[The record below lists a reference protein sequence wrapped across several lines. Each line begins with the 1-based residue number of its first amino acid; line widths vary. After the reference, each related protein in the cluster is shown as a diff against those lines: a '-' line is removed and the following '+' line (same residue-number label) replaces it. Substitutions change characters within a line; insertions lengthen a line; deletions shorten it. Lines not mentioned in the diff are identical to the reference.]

1 MLGLHRKDVLL
12 GSIQP
17 DFIGYPK
24 FYLTPKEQN
33 YHATIWGST
42 GSGKSFLLLNVFVQ
56 LFLQGKGVCLID
68 PHNDLSID
76 ILRQLIGRGVFKKQD
91 TYRRLVYIDWGSR
104 QITPFNILEGADDEA
119 YDSEFLNLKPTSAT
133 GKVLDMAY
141 RVWPELEGSAPAF
154 KQYFRAAMMCLIAN
168 KLPLGLLHEFLT
180 DMKFRQSCYP
190 AMKDQRILRTWETI
204 DNMKEADRIALIG
217 SAVRRADD
225 MISDPITKYAFA
237 APDNYIKHREWMD
250 SKTCFIHNLGRIPD
264 PQTRHILGA
273 LLLVDIE
280 QCLKSRI
287 DLAYNDRP
295 ALHVLVDE
303 WQLFAD
309 QEKTIAHTLSET
321 RKYGGRLYLATQS
334 LSVIGS
340 NRLQGAL
347 EQCHLNIAMRL
358 GNDSAQKQAS
368 NIASYDYSAVKEEAP
383 TTGSHN
389 MFTSLFEQEQQW
401 VDELKNMKP
410 RLAYI
415 KLTAKP
421 AVQIK
426 TAEVS
431 APKVTQEQLDE
442 VTTTYRSIYQRSV
455 PQAVAKMSE
464 IVMPNQ
470 RPKEPVYKMLYNRS
484 DGGAT

>member
-1 MLGLHRKDVLL
+1 MLGSHRKDILL

-17 DFIGYPK
+17 DLFGHPK

-42 GSGKSFLLLNVFVQ
+42 GSGKSFLLLNVFTQ

-76 ILRQLIGRGVFKKQD
+76 ILRQLIHRGAFKNQK
-91 TYRRLVYIDWGSR
+91 TYERLVYIDWGSR
-104 QITPFNILEGADDEA
+104 LITPFNILADADDGD

-154 KQYFRAAMMCLIAN
+154 KQYFRAAMLCLIAN

-180 DMKFRQSCYP
+180 DMAFRKLCYP
-190 AMKDQRILRTWETI
+190 AMKDERILRTWETI

-225 MISDPITKYAFA
+225 MISDPITKFAFA
-237 APDNYIKHREWMD
+237 SPDNYIKHREWMD
-250 SKTCFIHNLGRIPD
+250 NKTCFIHNLGRIPD

-295 ALHVLVDE
+295 PLHVLVDE

-368 NIASYDYSAVKEEAP
+368 NIASYDYTAVKEEAP
-383 TTGSHN
+383 TAGAHN

-401 VDELKNMKP
+401 VDQLKNMKQ
-410 RLAYI
+410 RLAYVKI
-415 KLTAKP
+415 TAKP
-421 AVQIK
+421 AVQIR
-426 TAEVS
+426 TAQVPT
-431 APKVTQEQLDE
+431 PKVTQEQLDK
-442 VTTTYRSIYQRSV
+442 VTTEYRRRYQLTLPEATRR
-455 PQAVAKMSE
+455 MRE
-464 IVMPNQ
+464 IIMPNQ
-470 RPKEPVYKMLYNRS
+470 KPKDPLYKLLYNRS
-484 DGGAT
+484 DGTS